1 MRNDRRFNWVLA
13 LSLVA
18 MGLLAG
24 LFYAFSCA
32 VLPGL
37 QNADERTLIDGM
49 QHIDTAIEN
58 PVFFASFLGAP
69 ALTIWAL
76 LMARGPGSQRI
87 FRWLAVAAALALLGI
102 VVTGAFSLPLNDD
115 LKNAGD
121 AFRIGDPGK
130 VRDDYVGPWVAWNI
144 ARTLLFTGSFTCLA
158 AAVFERARGSA
169 DVGPVDQQPH
179 R

>member
-1 MRNDRRFNWVLA
+1 MHSRRFDWVLG
-13 LSLVA
+13 LSLVT

-32 VLPGL
+32 ILPGL
-37 QNADERTLIDGM
+37 QNADDRTLIDGM
-49 QHIDTAIEN
+49 QHIDKAIEN
-58 PVFFASFLGAP
+58 PVFFATFLGAP
-69 ALTIWAL
+69 ALTVAAL
-76 LMARGPGSQRI
+76 LMSRGRGSRSVL
-87 FRWLAVAAALALLGI
+87 RWLVVAAALALLGI

-144 ARTLLFTGSFTCLA
+144 VRTLLFTGSFACLA
-158 AAVFERARGSA
+158 AAVFERVRR
-169 DVGPVDQQPH
+169 P
-179 R
+179 

>member
-1 MRNDRRFNWVLA
+1 MSADTANRRFDWILG
-13 LSLVA
+13 LSLVT

-37 QNADERTLIDGM
+37 QNADDRTLIDGM

-58 PVFFASFLGAP
+58 PVFFATFLGAP
-69 ALTIWAL
+69 ALTIAAL
-76 LMARGPGSQRI
+76 LMARGPGSQRV
-87 FRWLAVAAALALLGI
+87 FSWLVIAAGLALLGI

-121 AFRIGDPGK
+121 AFHISDPGR

-144 ARTLLFTGSFTCLA
+144 VRALLFTGSFACLA
-158 AAVFERARGSA
+158 AAVFERMR
-169 DVGPVDQQPH
+169 